1 MRKPLALGLCL
12 FLVQLV
18 ALAQSQTERP
28 KLVVGIIVDQM
39 RQEYLYRF
47 GDRFGEDG
55 FRRFTEQGF
64 MMTNG
69 HYNYIPTYTGPGHAS
84 VYTGTTPA
92 THGVIANNWYVKQ
105 LGRAIYCAEDSTV
118 SNVQGSPENGKI
130 SPRNLLTTT
139 ITDELRFAT
148 GKRSKVVGI
157 AIKDRGASLP
167 AGHTGDAYWYDDVTG
182 DFMTSTYYYD
192 SLTLPKWVSAFN
204 SKKIPDSYLKQT
216 WNTLYPIETYKNS
229 LEDNNDFEGPFFGKD
244 SPTFPYNL
252 DSLKDDNGGYGLVS
266 STPYGNTITLDLAYA
281 AIEGEKLGQR
291 GETDFLAVSF
301 SSPDYIGH
309 RFGPQSV
316 EVEDTYLRLD
326 QELANFFAYLDNT
339 LGKDQYL
346 VFITADHAVAEVP
359 AYMESEKV
367 PAGNFNSGMVFN
379 QLRGFTSAMYGEGD
393 WVLNFS
399 NEQVFL
405 NKDLAR
411 EKKIDFVQMQRDIAD
426 YSLRFR
432 GVKEAYT
439 SYDLRNREFTQN
451 RPHLLQ
457 MGFNH
462 KASGDVLLVLEPAWL
477 AGGQRGTTH
486 GSGYSYD
493 THVPIAFYGWG
504 IKPGKSATYTTVTD
518 IAPTLSILLKTRMP
532 NGTTGQPIKEILD

>member
-1 MRKPLALGLCL
+1 MRKLAALI
-12 FLVQLV
+12 FLLSAVQTL

-28 KLVVGIIVDQM
+28 KLVVGIVVDQM
-39 RQEYLYRF
+39 RQEYFYRF
-47 GDRFGEDG
+47 GDRFGEGG
-55 FRRFTEQGF
+55 FKRFTDQGF

-118 SNVQGSPENGKI
+118 TNVAGTPGNGQI
-130 SPRNLLTTT
+130 SPRNMLTTT

-148 GKRSKVVGI
+148 SKRSKVVGI

-167 AGHTGDAYWYDDVTG
+167 AGHTGDAYWYDDMTG

-192 SLTLPKWVSAFN
+192 SLSLPKWVSGFN
-204 SKKIPDSYLKQT
+204 SKKIPDNYLKQT
-216 WNTLYPIETYKNS
+216 WNTLYPIKTYTNS
-229 LEDNNDFEGPFFGKD
+229 IADNNDFEGPFVGKTT
-244 SPTFPYNL
+244 PTFPYNL
-252 DSLKDDNGGYGLVS
+252 DSLKADNGGYGLIS
-266 STPYGNTITLDLAYA
+266 STPFGNSLTLDFAMA

-309 RFGPQSV
+309 RFGPQSI
-316 EVEDTYLRLD
+316 EIEDNYLRLD
-326 QELANFFAYLDNT
+326 QDLAKLFEYLDKT
-339 LGKDQYL
+339 VGKDQYL

-359 AYMESEKV
+359 SYMVSENV
-367 PAGNFNSGMVFN
+367 PAGNFNSGMVMN
-379 QLRGFTSAMYGEGD
+379 QLKGFAMAMYGEGN
-393 WVLNFS
+393 WILNFS

-411 EKKIDFVQMQRDIAD
+411 EKKIDFAQMQRDIAD
-426 YSLRFR
+426 FALRFK

-439 SYDLRNREFTQN
+439 AADMRNQEYTQN

-457 MGFNH
+457 MGYNH

-486 GSGYSYD
+486 GSGYAYD
-493 THVPIAFYGWG
+493 THVPIAFYGWK
-504 IKPGKSATYTTVTD
+504 IKSGKSSTYTTVTD

-532 NGTTGQPIKEILD
+532 NGTTGHPIKEVLD

>member
-1 MRKPLALGLCL
+1 MRKLVVRMLLLLAVLPIS
-12 FLVQLV
+12 V
-18 ALAQSQTERP
+18 AQSQTERP

-47 GDRFGEDG
+47 GDRFGEGG
-55 FRRFTEQGF
+55 FKRFTDQGF
-64 MMTNG
+64 MMANG

-92 THGVIANNWYVKQ
+92 THGIIGNTWYVKQ

-118 SNVQGSPENGKI
+118 TNLGGTPENGNI

-167 AGHTGDAYWYDDVTG
+167 AGHTGDAYWYDDSNG

-192 SLTLPKWVSAFN
+192 SLTLPKWVTGFN
-204 SKKIPDSYLKQT
+204 AKKLPADYLKKT
-216 WNTLYPIETYKNS
+216 WNTLYPLNTYTS
-229 LEDNNDFEGPFFGKD
+229 SIADNNDFEGPFTGKAT
-244 SPTFPYNL
+244 PTFPYNL
-252 DSLKDDNGGYGLVS
+252 DSLQADNGGLGLIA
-266 STPYGNTITLDLAYA
+266 STPFGNSLTVDFALA

-316 EVEDTYLRLD
+316 EVEDNYLRLD
-326 QELANFFAYLDNT
+326 QDLAKFFDYLDKT
-339 LGKDQYL
+339 VGKGQYL

-359 AYMESEKV
+359 SYMISENV
-367 PAGNFNSGMVFN
+367 PAGNFNTGLVMN
-379 QLRGFTSAMYGEGD
+379 QLKGFAMAMYGEGN
-393 WVLNFS
+393 WILNFS

-411 EKKIDFVQMQRDIAD
+411 EKKIDFVQMQRDVAD
-426 YSLRFR
+426 YSLRFK

-439 SYDLRNREFTQN
+439 AFDLRNQEFTRD

-457 MGFNH
+457 MGYNH
-462 KASGDVLLVLEPAWL
+462 KASGDVMLVLEPAWL

-504 IKPGKSATYTTVTD
+504 IKQGKSSSYTTVTD
-518 IAPTLSILLKTRMP
+518 IAPTLSVLLKIKMP